1 MKTVKLLLEHKPLRI
16 ITVGAGEPVR
26 RAIELLAENH
36 IGALPVVDGDALV
49 GIVSER
55 DYARKVVLK
64 GRNSQDTRIS
74 EIMSAPVVT
83 VTCGDTVQHCMQ
95 LMTEQRI
102 RHLPVIE
109 ADQLVGVISIGDCV
123 RAMLEEYEREID
135 ELKRYITS

>member
-83 VTCGDTVQHCMQ
+83 VTSGDTVQHCMQ